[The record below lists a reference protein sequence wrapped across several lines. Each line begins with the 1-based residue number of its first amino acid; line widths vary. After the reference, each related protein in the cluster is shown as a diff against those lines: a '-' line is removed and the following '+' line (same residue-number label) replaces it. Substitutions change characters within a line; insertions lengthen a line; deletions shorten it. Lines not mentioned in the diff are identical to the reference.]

1 MPEVEVTVYFGE
13 NLEEAIGRLDTRI
26 KIKRVMRSAWEN
38 ISGLLNSSFFITWSL
53 VNDFNRKK

>member
-53 VNDFNRKK
+53 VIDFNRKK

>member
-38 ISGLLNSSFFITWSL
+38 ISGLLNSSFFIT
-53 VNDFNRKK
+53 